1 MVKVELGHHT
11 ELKCIAPQ
19 GMPPPR
25 VYWLRGGQMLQS
37 DSSVLVTTE
46 GHLLIG
52 EARTQ
57 DTGNYTCVAENIAAK
72 RLAPTSQIIVYGKFL
87 FIRRK
92 YTIKMRSVFGSI
104 VSQLVRNK
112 LI

>member
-72 RLAPTSQIIVYGKFL
+72 RLAPTSQIIVYGKLIFYL
-87 FIRRK
+87 QFIRD
-92 YTIKMRSVFGSI
+92 T
-104 VSQLVRNK
+104 
-112 LI
+112 